1 MSEIAKNHLNN
12 NEKVIPPSQPDQHK
26 LFKVQPFLDA
36 VIKAFHKE
44 YCPNQNLT
52 IDEAMV
58 AFKGQ
63 LKPNMKQYVPLK
75 MIIRRIKATDTNLSQ
90 EIV

>member
-12 NEKVIPPSQPDQHK
+12 NEKVIPLSQPDHHK
-26 LFKVQPFLDA
+26 LFKIQPFPDA
-36 VIKAFHKE
+36 VIKGE